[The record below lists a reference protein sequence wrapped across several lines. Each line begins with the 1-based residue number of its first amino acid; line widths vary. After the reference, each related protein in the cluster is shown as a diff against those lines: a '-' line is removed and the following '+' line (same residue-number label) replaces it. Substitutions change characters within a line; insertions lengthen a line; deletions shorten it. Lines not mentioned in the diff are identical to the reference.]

1 MAYRERDTM
10 AIENAEGED
19 IPPPATT
26 AEILSDPPK
35 YAKAIM
41 AAAVAGVGAAATASV
56 DGFTSPEIWGIIATT
71 VVAFVGVFGV
81 SNKPL

>member
-1 MAYRERDTM
+1 MG
-10 AIENAEGED
+10 IENAEGEVV
-19 IPPPATT
+19 PPPATT
-26 AEILSDPPK
+26 TEILSDPPK

-41 AAAVAGVGAAATASV
+41 AAAVAGVGAAATAAV
-56 DGFTSPEIWGIIATT
+56 GGFDGPEIWGIIATT